1 MVVFL
6 QGCPLRCKY
15 CHNPDTWQIHG
26 GVEMSAEDVMERFLK
41 NRPFYSNGG
50 ITASGGEP
58 LLQIDFLTELF
69 ALAKRHGVH
78 TAIDTSGITFQRGE
92 YVEHLDRLLALTDL
106 VMLDIKHSDSAA
118 HKELT
123 GADNANILDFADY
136 VSQKGV
142 PIWVRHVVVPTL
154 TDGEEHLLRLGEMIA
169 RISTARALDVLPYHT
184 MGKEKYRALGIE
196 YPLEGIPALPKDAA
210 EKAKATILRGYRRKK
225 QKS

>member
-1 MVVFL
+1 MVVFM

-15 CHNPDTWQIHG
+15 CHNPDTWQVHG
-26 GVEMSAEDVMERFLK
+26 GEEMSAEEIMERFLK

-58 LLQIDFLTELF
+58 LLQIEFLTELF

-78 TAIDTSGITFQRGE
+78 TAIDTSGITFHRGE
-92 YVEHLDRLLALTDL
+92 YLKRLDRLLALTDL
-106 VMLDIKHSDSAA
+106 VMLDIKHSDSTA

-136 VSQKGV
+136 LSQKGI

-169 RISTARALDVLPYHT
+169 RISTVRALDVLPYHT
-184 MGKEKYRALGIE
+184 MGKEKYRTLGVE
-196 YPLEGIPALPKDAA
+196 YPLERLDALSSADAEA
-210 EKAKATILRGYRRKK
+210 AKEIILRGYRRKK